1 MVMGVNR
8 RRGPFSSANCRT
20 IDAPDSVAA
29 SLWDARTFRTAKRL
43 RHRTWNCSYT
53 FPLSTHWHL
62 GCFFRNYEA
71 LRPDAEETFVGTGP
85 DTANSF

>member
-20 IDAPDSVAA
+20 IDVPDSVAA

-43 RHRTWNCSYT
+43 RHRTWNVVTPSRCRLTGTSAA
-53 FPLSTHWHL
+53 FLEIMKR
-62 GCFFRNYEA
+62 FA
-71 LRPDAEETFVGTGP
+71 LTRRKR
-85 DTANSF
+85 S